1 MHGEGLN
8 AGEMAQADPGP
19 DPEAGLARLTE
30 LLAPFPAA
38 AVRRAPEKG
47 RFLVAAADLGHG
59 ETVLRGHSYAT
70 AVLGSHVKRVCAHCM
85 EDFERRLEIC
95 CKDCQQVYYCSEACR
110 ERHRTGYRRQSGRS
124 RSCVPHRLTCPVL
137 GPFASGRFDTE
148 MESVLRLLVD
158 VYALRYLEE
167 HVGDLDWEPTPL
179 ADGEGTE
186 GTDGAAGPRGEEEE
200 RLAGALGG
208 LALADRAPVTFTH
221 ADFLDLQT
229 HAADLSGP
237 QKKEFVKPLRF
248 MAKAFARAEGAWPG
262 FTAPPKEEMVDWASR
277 IDSNCFGL
285 FLDKDHKRE
294 PELAG
299 REVYLLASLMNHSCI
314 PNCEIDV
321 NRTHFELKA
330 REAIP
335 AGTELTVSAAAPGRG
350 GGGAED

>member
-95 CKDCQQVYYCSEACR
+95 RKDCQQVYYCSEACR

-179 ADGEGTE
+179 ADGEGE
-186 GTDGAAGPRGEEEE
+186 AEPRGEEEE

-208 LALADRAPVTFTH
+208 LALANRAPVTFTH

-248 MAKAFARAEGAWPG
+248 LAKAFARAEGAWPG

-277 IDSNCFGL
+277 IGACGR
-285 FLDKDHKRE
+285 RE
-294 PELAG
+294 GAG
-299 REVYLLASLMNHSCI
+299 EVADACASKTPTVLGCSSTRTTRGS
-314 PNCEIDV
+314 PN
-321 NRTHFELKA
+321 
-330 REAIP
+330 
-335 AGTELTVSAAAPGRG
+335 SRG
-350 GGGAED
+350 GRFTCWPP